1 MSTAAAAP
9 AASSANE
16 APRKKSKLVL
26 ILVVAL
32 VGAGGAGGG
41 AWFFLKGKPADAEH
55 AAEEPK
61 KKAPP
66 TFVTPDVFTVNLAD
80 RDHFLQTQI
89 VFEVESAK
97 TTEALNAQM
106 PILRSRILMLLSSK
120 TSEEL
125 SQVDG
130 KKKLVEELLTE
141 VRGRLPEKEQ
151 KAVEAVHFAS
161 FVIQ

>member
-9 AASSANE
+9 VAD
-16 APRKKSKLVL
+16 APKKKSKLVL
-26 ILVVAL
+26 ILAAAL

-41 AWFFLKGKPADAEH
+41 AWFMMKGKHADAEH

-66 TFVTPDVFTVNLAD
+66 VFVTPEVFTVNLAD
-80 RDHFLQTQI
+80 REHFLQTQI
-89 VFEVESAK
+89 VFEVDNPKLTDAI
-97 TTEALNAQM
+97 NAQM
-106 PILRSRILMLLSSK
+106 PILRSRVLLLLSSK

-125 SQVDG
+125 SQVEG
-130 KKKLVEELLTE
+130 KKKLVEELLAE
-141 VRGRLPEKEQ
+141 VRGRLDEKEQ
-151 KAVEAVHFAS
+151 KSVQAVHFAS

>member
-1 MSTAAAAP
+1 MSAAAAVP
-9 AASSANE
+9 ANE
-16 APRKKSKLVL
+16 APKKKSKLVL
-26 ILVVAL
+26 ILAAAL

-41 AWFFLKGKPADAEH
+41 AWFLMKGKPADAEH

-66 TFVTPDVFTVNLAD
+66 VFVTPEVFTVNLAD

-89 VFEVESAK
+89 VFEVGNAK
-97 TTEALNAQM
+97 ITEALNAQM

-125 SQVDG
+125 SQVEG
-130 KKKLVEELLTE
+130 KKKLVEELLAE
-141 VRGRLPEKEQ
+141 VRARLDEKEQ
-151 KAVEAVHFAS
+151 KSVEAVHFAS